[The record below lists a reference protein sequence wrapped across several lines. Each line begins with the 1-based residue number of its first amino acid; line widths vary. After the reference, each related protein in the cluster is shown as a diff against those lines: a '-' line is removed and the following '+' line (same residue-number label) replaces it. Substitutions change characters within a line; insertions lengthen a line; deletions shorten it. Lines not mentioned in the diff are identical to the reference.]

1 MIRHTNSFILSLLV
15 HLLLFS
21 ALFFT
26 VDYVVSNS
34 MHKKEEKVCVS
45 LTCLVKHQ
53 EVKKAHVPQKTQ
65 VKQVIKKKSLKEKV
79 VKEKKKVLVKKVLK
93 EEKRKEIIKEEV
105 TPELE
110 VEELSQPVVDSKPA
124 NEPIEKSHV
133 VVTPTH
139 SDIVI
144 KKDVKHSPQKNYVN
158 QHLAKISQLLQENLY
173 YPRRARKRGI
183 QGEVI
188 VKFDLSTQAEVSNIE
203 VISSSSKIL
212 SRGAIKTIQ
221 NLSMKFPKPEEKLT
235 LSVPIVYKL
244 N

>member
-21 ALFFT
+21 ALFFS

-65 VKQVIKKKSLKEKV
+65 VKKV

-93 EEKRKEIIKEEV
+93 QEKVKKIIKEVIKEEV

-110 VEELSQPVVDSKPA
+110 VEELSQPVVDFKPA
-124 NEPIEKSHV
+124 DEPIEKSDV

-158 QHLAKISQLLQENLY
+158 QHLAKISELLQENLY
-173 YPRRARKRGI
+173 YPRRARKRGV

-235 LSVPIVYKL
+235 LSVPIAYKL